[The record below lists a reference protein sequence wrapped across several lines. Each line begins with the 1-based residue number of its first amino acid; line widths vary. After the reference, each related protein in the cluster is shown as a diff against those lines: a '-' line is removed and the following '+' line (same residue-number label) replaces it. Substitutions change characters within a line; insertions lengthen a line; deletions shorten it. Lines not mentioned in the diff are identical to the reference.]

1 MNSEKAISAQLL
13 MFRAIQNEN
22 AVSDWFIS
30 PLALALTNV
39 QCQRWDW
46 IFQYFSS
53 FPDLT
58 IALRSWLPGVCKSN
72 SKPCGWWGLSQW
84 AVSAGMISVRRGLSS
99 CEHLARQT
107 YGALKEREIR
117 WSNKM
122 HMQEFVHFTH
132 AEVTLENFLEVTDR
146 VRSCTE
152 LLSIKLFAGLIC
164 R

>member
-13 MFRAIQNEN
+13 MFRAVQNEN
-22 AVSDWFIS
+22 AVNDWFIS

-53 FPDLT
+53 FLDLT
-58 IALRSWLPGVCKSN
+58 IALHSWLPGVCKSN

-84 AVSAGMISVRRGLSS
+84 AVSAGMISVWGGLSS
-99 CEHLARQT
+99 CEYLARQT

-117 WSNKM
+117 RINKM
-122 HMQEFVHFTH
+122 HAGVWLYISH
-132 AEVTLENFLEVTDR
+132 AEATLENFLEVTDR
-146 VRSCTE
+146 RKE
-152 LLSIKLFAGLIC
+152 LHRITFNKIVC
-164 R
+164 RTYL